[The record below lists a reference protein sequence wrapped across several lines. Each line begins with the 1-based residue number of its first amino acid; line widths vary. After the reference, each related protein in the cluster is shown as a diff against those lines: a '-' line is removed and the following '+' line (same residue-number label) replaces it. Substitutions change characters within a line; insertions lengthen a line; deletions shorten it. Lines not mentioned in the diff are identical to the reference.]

1 MSKARNQKRV
11 KQRESNRPHPSFMTA
26 SLHCFFTVA
35 RIGSIRA
42 AADQLNIAP
51 SAVSRHIAKLET
63 ALGTTLFDRLPRGL
77 RLSSSGELFLYH
89 ALESA
94 KQIDRARALIGDMQ
108 GLKRGH
114 VTIATTENIAMGPLP
129 PMVAS
134 FWARYPDISV
144 AIHSVRSIEAYTG
157 VVRGDYELAIGFDM
171 PADIPLR
178 VLASARLAIGA
189 WVPKSHP
196 LAASATITLAQ
207 AMTERLLL
215 PDETVRLRSLLNPQL
230 RHRGS
235 FKARLVSNSTAVLEI
250 FASLGCGFALQTKIG
265 LISGGLRQ
273 NAVFRPIE
281 DLIGKP
287 QTIQLCARAG
297 GLSPSG
303 LALASHLSEGIQ
315 SLADK

>member
-1 MSKARNQKRV
+1 MSKAKSQKRI
-11 KQRESNRPHPSFMTA
+11 KQRESDRPHPSFVTA
-26 SLHCFFTVA
+26 SLYCFFTVA

-51 SAVSRHIAKLET
+51 SAVSRHIAKLEA
-63 ALGTTLFDRLPRGL
+63 ALGTKLFDRLPRGL
-77 RLSSSGELFLYH
+77 KLSSSGELFLYH
-89 ALESA
+89 AQEST

-114 VTIATTENIAMGPLP
+114 VTIATTENFAMGQLP
-129 PMVAS
+129 PMIAA
-134 FWARYPDISV
+134 FWQRFPDISIAV
-144 AIHSVRSIEAYTG
+144 HSTRSIEAFAG

-189 WVPKSHP
+189 WIPKLHP
-196 LAASATITLAQ
+196 LAASETVTIAQ
-207 AMTERLLL
+207 ATAERLLL
-215 PDETVRLRSLLNPQL
+215 PDESVRLRSLLNPQL
-230 RHRGS
+230 RRHGG
-235 FKARLVSNSTAVLEI
+235 FAARLVSNSTAVLEN
-250 FASLGCGFALQTKIG
+250 FAALGCGLALQTKIG
-265 LISGGLRQ
+265 LISGSLRQ
-273 NAVFRPIE
+273 NAVFRPIK

-315 SLADK
+315 SLSDK